1 MDPIVQITIILVY
14 LIIVLVSILTGYKLI
29 TRSSDPS
36 EDIFPVGVGIIA
48 IILLGATIVGKALG
62 VGNG

>member
-29 TRSSDPS
+29 TRSSHPS